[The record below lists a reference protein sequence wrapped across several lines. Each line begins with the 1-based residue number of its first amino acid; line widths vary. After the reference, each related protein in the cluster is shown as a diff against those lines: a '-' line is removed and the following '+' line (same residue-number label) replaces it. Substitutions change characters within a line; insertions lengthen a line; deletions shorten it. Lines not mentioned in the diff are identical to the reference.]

1 MDVQAFLCQH
11 HVSLLCHVSKNR
23 TAVTSWHNFTST
35 ALMSV
40 VFDMEKMHLILN
52 YIKTFYESYVLSHGT
67 AEAINIATLT

>member
-1 MDVQAFLCQH
+1 MPCL
-11 HVSLLCHVSKNR
+11 KNR
-23 TAVTSWHNFTST
+23 TAVTFWHNFTST

-40 VFDMEKMHLILN
+40 VFDTEKMHLILN